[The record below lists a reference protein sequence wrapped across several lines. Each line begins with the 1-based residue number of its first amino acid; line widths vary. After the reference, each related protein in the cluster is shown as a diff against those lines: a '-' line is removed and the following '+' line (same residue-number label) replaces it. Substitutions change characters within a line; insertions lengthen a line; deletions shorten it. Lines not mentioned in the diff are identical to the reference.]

1 MSIREK
7 ERIKQEIVNSY
18 ITNERVG
25 IYCRVS
31 AQDQVREGFSLSEQE
46 ERLRKLCDYKEYDIV
61 DVYIDEGISAKDTN
75 RPHFQRMLNDVKN
88 GRINRI
94 VAYKL
99 DRVTRSIKD
108 LEELVQFLET
118 YNCSLECAVEE
129 INTSNAN
136 GRFFVRMLTVLS
148 QLEIERCSE
157 RTIVGIDGALKAKHT
172 PICPYGFKKENKCL
186 VIDEVTAPTIRRIFQ
201 EYLEGKSACRIAKD
215 FTLENVDNRKWNSTY
230 IDKILS
236 NRIYIG
242 EYEARKYSKTQ
253 EPILIK
259 DFAPPIIDRDV
270 WLETEKQREKN
281 SHNHYIKYD
290 YIFRQKLVCKH
301 CGSILNCLS
310 ATGRNGNIQLYYKC
324 NNCKKIASFNEKRV
338 EKAFL
343 EKIDDIF
350 DFYSLLD
357 NTFITTTTIDYKQ
370 EIDNIRKELN
380 DIESKQE
387 KAKNVL
393 LEGIISSEELRCTLD
408 KLSFDKKEL
417 ETRLTDIEY
426 QSRNLLTIDNACNIF
441 RYNSNYYLKVS
452 HYVRHNHLWKQ
463 LTNSQKQKIVSKYI
477 DNIVINS
484 TNKKEISI
492 DKINIKENKLADVSY
507 MFRYDIFN
515 TLYDLEQQK
524 SIIDNYEYQDTMLK
538 DYYKI
543 NNIVLSGKI
552 INTYDTLED
561 ELMYEMSTNNIS
573 YI

>member
-1 MSIREK
+1 MNFIEK
-7 ERIKQEIVNSY
+7 ERIKQEIVNNY
-18 ITNERVG
+18 ITHERVG

-31 AQDQVREGFSLSEQE
+31 TQDQVREGFSLSEQE
-46 ERLRKLCDYKEYDIV
+46 ERLRKLCDYKEYEIIDI
-61 DVYIDEGISAKDTN
+61 YIDEGISAKDTN

-108 LEELVQFLET
+108 LEELVQFLEQ

-157 RTIVGIDGALKAKHT
+157 RTLVGLDGALKAKHT

-186 VIDEVTAPTIRRIFQ
+186 VIDETTAPTIRRIFQ
-201 EYLEGKSACRIAKD
+201 EYLEGKSACKIAKN
-215 FTLENVDNRKWNSTY
+215 FTEEKVDNKKWNSTF

-236 NRIYIG
+236 NKIYIG

-253 EPILIK
+253 EAILIK
-259 DFAPPIIDRDV
+259 DFAPPIIERDV

-290 YIFRQKLVCKH
+290 YIFRQKLICKH
-301 CGSILNCLS
+301 CGSVLNNLS
-310 ATGRNGNIQLYYKC
+310 ATGRNGNVQLYYKC
-324 NNCKKIASFNEKRV
+324 NNCKKIYNFNEKRI
-338 EKAFL
+338 EKEFL

-357 NTFITTTTIDYKQ
+357 NTFITTTTTDYKQ
-370 EIDNIRKELN
+370 EIDNIKQQLN
-380 DIESKQE
+380 DIETKQE
-387 KAKNVL
+387 TAKNVL
-393 LEGIISSEELRCTLD
+393 LEGVISSEELRTTLD
-408 KLSFDKKEL
+408 TLSMQKKEL
-417 ETRLTDIEY
+417 EIKLLDVEY
-426 QSRNLLTIDNACNIF
+426 QSKNLLTIENSCNNF
-441 RYNSNYYLKVS
+441 RYNSDFYLKVS
-452 HYVRHNHLWKQ
+452 HFVRYNHLWKK
-463 LTNSQKQKIVSKYI
+463 LTNSQKQKVVSKYI

-484 TNKKEISI
+484 KNKKDINI
-492 DKINIKENKLADVSY
+492 DIINIKESKLAEVSY

-515 TLYDLEQQK
+515 ALYDLEQQK

-543 NNIVLSGKI
+543 NNIVVSGKI
-552 INTYDTLED
+552 INTYDTLEND
-561 ELMYEMSTNNIS
+561 LIFDLFTSNIVS
-573 YI
+573 I

>member
-1 MSIREK
+1 MSVLEK
-7 ERIKQEIVNSY
+7 ERRKQEIVNSY
-18 ITNERVG
+18 VANERVG

-31 AQDQVREGFSLSEQE
+31 TQDQVREGFSLSEQE
-46 ERLRKLCDYKEYDIV
+46 ERLRKLCDYKEYEIIDI
-61 DVYIDEGISAKDTN
+61 YIDEGISAKDTN
-75 RPHFQRMLNDVKN
+75 RPQFQRMLNDVKN

-108 LEELVQFLET
+108 LEELVQFLEQ

-172 PICPYGFKKENKCL
+172 PICPYGFIKEDKCL
-186 VIDEVTAPTIRRIFQ
+186 AIDETTAPTIRRIFQ

-215 FTLENVDNRKWNSTY
+215 FTNEKVDNRKWNSTF

-253 EPILIK
+253 EPVLIK

-270 WLETEKQREKN
+270 WIETEKQREKN

-301 CGSILNCLS
+301 CGSILSNLS
-310 ATGRNGNIQLYYKC
+310 ATGKNGNVQLYYKC
-324 NNCKKIASFNEKRV
+324 NNCRKIYNFNEKRI
-338 EKAFL
+338 EKEFL

-357 NTFITTTTIDYKQ
+357 DTFITTTTIDYKQ
-370 EIDNIRKELN
+370 EMDNLKQQLN
-380 DIESKQE
+380 DIETKQE

-393 LEGIISSEELRCTLD
+393 LEGVISSEELRNTLD
-408 KLSFDKKEL
+408 NLLIDKKLL
-417 ETRLTDIEY
+417 ENKLTDLEY
-426 QSRNLLTIDNACNIF
+426 QSRNLLTLENACNSF
-441 RYNSNYYLKVS
+441 RYNSDFYLKIS
-452 HYVRHNHLWKQ
+452 HFVRHNHLWKH
-463 LTNSQKQKIVSKYI
+463 LNNSQKQKIVSKYI
-477 DNIVINS
+477 DNIMINS
-484 TNKKEISI
+484 KGKKEINI
-492 DKINIKENKLADVSY
+492 DKINIKENKLAEVSY

-515 TLYDLEQQK
+515 ALYDLEQQK
-524 SIIDNYEYQDTMLK
+524 SIIDDYDYQDTMLK

-543 NNIVLSGKI
+543 NNIGLNGKI
-552 INTYDTLED
+552 INAYDTLEND
-561 ELMYEMSTNNIS
+561 LIYLETLKDVCIM
-573 YI
+573 

>member
-1 MSIREK
+1 MNIREQ
-7 ERIKQEIVNSY
+7 ERIKQEIVNSL
-18 ITNERVG
+18 ISSERVG

-31 AQDQVREGFSLSEQE
+31 TQDQVREGFSLSEQE
-46 ERLRKLCDYKEYDIV
+46 ERLRKLCDYKDYEIIDI
-61 DVYIDEGISAKDTN
+61 YIDEGISAKDTN

-88 GRINRI
+88 ERINRI

-118 YNCSLECAVEE
+118 YKCSLECAVEE

-157 RTIVGIDGALKAKHT
+157 RTIMGLDGALKAKHT

-186 VIDEVTAPTIRRIFQ
+186 VIDETTAPTIRRIFQ

-215 FTLENVDNRKWNSTY
+215 FTDEKVDNKKWNSTF

-253 EPILIK
+253 ETTLIK
-259 DFAPPIIDRDV
+259 DFAPPIIERDV

-290 YIFRQKLVCKH
+290 YIFRQKLICKH
-301 CGSILNCLS
+301 CGSVLNNLS
-310 ATGRNGNIQLYYKC
+310 ATGRNGNVQLYYKC
-324 NNCKKIASFNEKRV
+324 NNCKKIYNFNEKRI
-338 EKAFL
+338 EKEFL

-370 EIDNIRKELN
+370 EIDNIKQQLN
-380 DIESKQE
+380 VIETKQE
-387 KAKNVL
+387 TAKNVL
-393 LEGIISSEELRCTLD
+393 LEGVISSDELRTTLD
-408 KLSFDKKEL
+408 NLLLDKKAL
-417 ETRLTDIEY
+417 ETRLLDVEY
-426 QSRNLLTIDNACNIF
+426 QSKKLLTIENACNNF
-441 RYNSNYYLKVS
+441 KYNSNYYLKIS
-452 HYVRHNHLWKQ
+452 HFVRYNHLWKQ
-463 LTNSQKQKIVSKYI
+463 LTNNQKQKIVSKYI

-484 TNKKEISI
+484 INKKEISI

-515 TLYDLEQQK
+515 TLYTLEQQK
-524 SIIDNYEYQDTMLK
+524 SIIDNYEYQDTILK

-543 NNIVLSGKI
+543 NSIVLSGKI
-552 INTYDTLED
+552 INAYDTLIND
-561 ELMYEMSTNNIS
+561 IIFDLKNYIS
-573 YI
+573 IYL

>member
-1 MSIREK
+1 MNFIEK
-7 ERIKQEIVNSY
+7 ERIKQEIVNNY
-18 ITNERVG
+18 ITHERVG

-31 AQDQVREGFSLSEQE
+31 TQDQVREGFSLSEQE
-46 ERLRKLCDYKEYDIV
+46 ERLRKLCDYKEYEIIDI
-61 DVYIDEGISAKDTN
+61 YIDEGISAKDTN

-108 LEELVQFLET
+108 LEELVQFLEQ

-157 RTIVGIDGALKAKHT
+157 RTLVGLDGALKAKHT

-186 VIDEVTAPTIRRIFQ
+186 VIDEITAPTIRRIFQ
-201 EYLEGKSACRIAKD
+201 EYLEGKSACKIAKN
-215 FTLENVDNRKWNSTY
+215 FTEEKVDNKKWNSTF

-253 EPILIK
+253 EAILIK
-259 DFAPPIIDRDV
+259 DFAPPIIERDI

-290 YIFRQKLVCKH
+290 YIFRQKLICKH
-301 CGSILNCLS
+301 CGNVLNNLS
-310 ATGRNGNIQLYYKC
+310 ATGRNGNVQLYYKC
-324 NNCKKIASFNEKRV
+324 NNCKKIYNFNEKRI
-338 EKAFL
+338 EKEFL

-370 EIDNIRKELN
+370 EIDNIKKQLS
-380 DIESKQE
+380 DIETKQE
-387 KAKNVL
+387 TAKNVL
-393 LEGIISSEELRCTLD
+393 LEGVISSEELRTTLD
-408 KLSFDKKEL
+408 TLSMQKKEL
-417 ETRLTDIEY
+417 EIKLLDVEY
-426 QSRNLLTIDNACNIF
+426 QSKNLLTIENSCNSF
-441 RYNSNYYLKVS
+441 RYNSDFYLKVS
-452 HYVRHNHLWKQ
+452 HFVRYNHLWKK
-463 LTNSQKQKIVSKYI
+463 LTNSQKQKVVSKYI

-484 TNKKEISI
+484 KNKKDINI
-492 DKINIKENKLADVSY
+492 DVINIKESKLAEVSY

-515 TLYDLEQQK
+515 ALYGLEQQK

-543 NNIVLSGKI
+543 NNISLSGKI
-552 INTYDTLED
+552 INTYDTLESD
-561 ELMYEMSTNNIS
+561 LIFDVSTNNVS